1 MQPSSPTPD
10 FSGTWTIRILDSE
23 PQGISP
29 GVSHAI
35 TERGLYLIRY
45 RGGQSGEQIV
55 VEDGAGIVGML
66 RYRDI
71 SGSVQSDL
79 SSIITEIIL
88 SNPDVFLM
96 FYNRGGPINRKMHT
110 FQLLPGIGPSTAQE
124 MVRKRGSGWKDFS
137 AVSKDCGID
146 AAALLANRF
155 NEELK
160 DPGLLPSIISMLV
173 RAG

>member
-1 MQPSSPTPD
+1 MQPSTSTPD

-23 PQGISP
+23 PQGVSP

-45 RGGQSGEQIV
+45 RGGQNGERIV
-55 VEDGAGIVGML
+55 VNDGDGIVGML
-66 RYRDI
+66 RYRDL

-79 SSIITEIIL
+79 SSVINEIIL
-88 SNPDVFLM
+88 ANPDVFLV

-137 AVSKDCGID
+137 SVSEDCGFD
-146 AAALLANRF
+146 AAAYLANRLD
-155 NEELK
+155 EELR
-160 DPGLLPSIISMLV
+160 DPGMLPSIVSMLV

>member
-1 MQPSSPTPD
+1 MQPSTSTPD

-23 PQGISP
+23 PQGVSP

-45 RGGQSGEQIV
+45 RGGQNGERIV
-55 VEDGAGIVGML
+55 VNDGDGIVGML
-66 RYRDI
+66 RYRDL

-79 SSIITEIIL
+79 SSVINEIIL
-88 SNPDVFLM
+88 ANPDVFLV

-137 AVSKDCGID
+137 SVSEDCGID
-146 AAALLANRF
+146 AAAYLANRLD
-155 NEELK
+155 EELR
-160 DPGLLPSIISMLV
+160 DPGMLPSIVSMLV